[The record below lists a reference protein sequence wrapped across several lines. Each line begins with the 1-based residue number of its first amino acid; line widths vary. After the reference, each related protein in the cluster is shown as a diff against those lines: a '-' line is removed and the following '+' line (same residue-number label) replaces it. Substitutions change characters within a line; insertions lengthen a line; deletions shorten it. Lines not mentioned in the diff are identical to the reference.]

1 MRKYCCCFFLIYFF
15 FSTTQMFTLTMVVLH
30 NGCLSEFYHIQ
41 MFSHP
46 GSFIVIQ
53 GIQVHVRINKS
64 ALATQREF

>member
-1 MRKYCCCFFLIYFF
+1 
-15 FSTTQMFTLTMVVLH
+15 MFTLTMVVLH

-46 GSFIVIQ
+46 GSFIAIQ

-64 ALATQREF
+64 ALATQREC